1 VELALGFGGVLVGI
15 VMLCP
20 YCKQDNDRVVN
31 SRTSTDGASVKRRR
45 ECQDCG
51 RRYTTYERIEGS
63 ILRVVKKD
71 GCREN
76 FSRPKLLEGLT
87 KSCHK
92 RPVST
97 DVLEQVVDEIERE
110 LHQRF
115 ENEVPS
121 AAVGELVMEKL
132 RKLDEVAFIRFASV
146 YREFKDV
153 SDFVEEAD
161 QGLGKESPAGKGRK
175 GRPRSRPQTRGTGR

>member
-1 VELALGFGGVLVGI
+1 
-15 VMLCP
+15 MQCP
-20 YCKQDNDRVVN
+20 FCKQDNDRVVN
-31 SRTSTDGASVKRRR
+31 SRTSTDGGSVKRRR
-45 ECQDCG
+45 ECQSCG

-63 ILRVVKKD
+63 VLRVVKKD

-76 FSRPKLLEGLT
+76 FSRAKLLEGLARA
-87 KSCHK
+87 CHK

-97 DVLEQVVDEIERE
+97 DDLQRVVDEIERE

-121 AAVGELVMEKL
+121 SAIGELVMEKL
-132 RKLDEVAFIRFASV
+132 RGMDDVAFIRFASV

-153 SDFVEEAD
+153 SDFLQEAD
-161 QGLGKESPAGKGRK
+161 QVLGKDRPSGRRRRQQRPDRREPRCAG
-175 GRPRSRPQTRGTGR
+175 S